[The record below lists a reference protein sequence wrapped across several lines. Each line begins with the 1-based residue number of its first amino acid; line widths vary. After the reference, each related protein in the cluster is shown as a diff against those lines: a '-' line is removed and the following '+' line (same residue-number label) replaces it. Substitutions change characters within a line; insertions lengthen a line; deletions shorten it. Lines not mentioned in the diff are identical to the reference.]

1 MKRLCP
7 LLVGFLCFVLLLI
20 LPNKI
25 SAQSTVNI
33 VPTFDRS
40 NATYNYGD
48 TVVITFSNIP
58 FATTTNA
65 DLTYHFGIGTDANK
79 TLTAPAAALTLV
91 TSNPPPDTFLIPDD
105 KNHVQVTGPLSYV
118 LNPPAGVVT
127 KQNKFTLTLSLDTT
141 QLVDPNTTS
150 PTAFNLGYSVAASK
164 NLDVGH
170 FTVNPKTTA
179 KVSFNI
185 VKINDNTHT
194 IWQKQGDTP
203 SVDAGSPIYIYIKPG
218 DLTHTYSYGIDK
230 ATSGNSSGKCQKDPN
245 EKDPSVCFVKW
256 TIPSN
261 TGSGQKIIDVND
273 ATTKQ
278 GPASAEYV
286 IVKGKTPAPTGGIQV
301 TAAPDTCTKAKNVK
315 NYCDYQLHEI
325 TDASPCTSGD
335 SSEWECNGSSY
346 LCLGNEIGDTGSKL
360 IQCQSYDQK
369 PTPTPPLAMC
379 KELISDKTDKHCQAI
394 ATPIGDLSTDPKEF
408 IPTLFRILLSLSGG
422 IALLLVI
429 YSGYQLMTSQGNPEV
444 VKAARERLTSAFVG
458 LLFLIFSLVILQV
471 IGVDILNLP
480 GFGR

>member
-7 LLVGFLCFVLLLI
+7 LFVCLLCFLSLLVLPI
-20 LPNKI
+20 KT

-33 VPTFDRS
+33 VPTFDRA

-65 DLTYHFGIGTDANK
+65 DLTYHFGIGTDASR

-91 TSNPPPDTFLIPDD
+91 TSNPPPNSFLIPDD
-105 KNHVQVTGPLSYV
+105 ANHIQVTGPLNYV
-118 LNPPAGVVT
+118 LNPPAGIQVQ
-127 KQNKFTLTLSLDTT
+127 QNKFTLTISLDTT
-141 QLVDPNTTS
+141 QLVDPKTTS
-150 PTAFNLGYSVAASK
+150 PTAFNIGYSVAASK
-164 NLDVGH
+164 SLDVGH
-170 FTVNPKTTA
+170 FTVNPQTA
-179 KVSFNI
+179 AKASFSI
-185 VKINDNTHT
+185 IKINDNTHT

-230 ATSGNSSGKCQKDPN
+230 APSGNSSGKCQTDPN
-245 EKDPSVCFVKW
+245 EKDPTVCFVKW
-256 TIPSN
+256 TIPAD

-273 ATTKQ
+273 VTTSQ
-278 GPASAEYV
+278 GPVSAEYI

-301 TAAPDTCTKAKNVK
+301 TAAPDNCSKAETVK
-315 NYCDYQLHEI
+315 NYCDYQLHTI
-325 TDASPCTSGD
+325 TDATPCASGD
-335 SSEWECNGSSY
+335 PSEWECDGTSY

-360 IQCQSYDQK
+360 IQCQSYEQK

-379 KELISDKTDKHCQAI
+379 QELFSEKNDKHCQAI
-394 ATPIGDLSTDPKEF
+394 ATPIGELSTDPAQF

-422 IALLLVI
+422 IALLLI
-429 YSGYQLMTSQGNPEV
+429 IFSGYQLMTSRGNPEV

-480 GFGR
+480 GFGK